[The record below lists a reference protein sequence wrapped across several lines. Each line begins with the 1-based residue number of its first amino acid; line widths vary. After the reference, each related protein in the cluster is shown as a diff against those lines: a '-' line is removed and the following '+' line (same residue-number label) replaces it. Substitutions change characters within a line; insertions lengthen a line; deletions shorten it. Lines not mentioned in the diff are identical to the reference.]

1 MAVEGT
7 LESFIKIVDQILGL
21 TQIFLV
27 VSQIYTFKYKVLLY
41 LLLWSQNKTD
51 YYLSREARSHF
62 EGIFTH
68 TLASKHSKPY
78 LKSYCNEQF
87 KILLLTQKSSF
98 NALFNETF
106 QI

>member
-1 MAVEGT
+1 M
-7 LESFIKIVDQILGL
+7 ESSIKIVDQILGL
-21 TQIFLV
+21 TQILLV
-27 VSQIYTFKYKVLLY
+27 VSQIYTFKYKVLLH
-41 LLLWSQNKTD
+41 LLLRSQNNTD

-62 EGIFTH
+62 EGIFTY
-68 TLASKHSKPY
+68 TLASKSY